1 LGTLL
6 EGAVIDTAIGA
17 PQGAVIS
24 PLLSNIYVHPLDL
37 CWEREVRGTKMVR
50 YAGDFVVLCRWWPAK
65 IIKTRIVP
73 AAEGPSLIPRA
84 EQSVRCGGHDLGWRA
99 NTPSTAQ
106 TIQDRSAGLCP
117 NGCIRLFNGDV
128 LDLYGRVRLGTTVI
142 VMR

>member
-1 LGTLL
+1 MVGYRVML

-50 YAGDFVVLCRWWPAK
+50 YAGDLVVLCRWRPAK

-73 AAEGPSLIPRA
+73 AAEGPSLIPGGA
-84 EQSVRCGGHDLGWRA
+84 PNNPLGAAVMTLAGGEYAIHGTNNPGSIGGSV
-99 NTPSTAQ
+99 S
-106 TIQDRSAGLCP
+106 
-117 NGCIRLFNGDV
+117 
-128 LDLYGRVRLGTTVI
+128 
-142 VMR
+142 